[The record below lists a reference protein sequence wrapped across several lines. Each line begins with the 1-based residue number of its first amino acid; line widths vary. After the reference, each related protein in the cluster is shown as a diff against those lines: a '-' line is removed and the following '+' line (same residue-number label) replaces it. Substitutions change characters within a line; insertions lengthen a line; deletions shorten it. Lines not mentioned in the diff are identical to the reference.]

1 MIEADI
7 GEATTIY
14 IIWMFNL
21 GFWKKYL
28 FRVLKIVTLV
38 LLCHQVINAKLLGK
52 EPKHLKNF
60 YTMNNILC
68 IMAGKEF
75 NM

>member
-1 MIEADI
+1 MESDDYLYNI
-7 GEATTIY
+7 G
-14 IIWMFNL
+14 MFNL

-52 EPKHLKNF
+52 EPKHLRNF
-60 YTMNNILC
+60 YIVNNMLC
-68 IMAGKEF
+68 IMAGRDS